1 LSGQLSIEVELPER
15 EPYTVTVA
23 LIDHNI
29 WDITRAKHKWPT
41 AQEAPLTWMGF
52 LAWAASRRTGAIDI
66 SMTWEAF
73 LGQCLSVGNPEPQRV
88 PTPVGPTQLAA
99 GAD

>member
-1 LSGQLSIEVELPER
+1 LSGQLSIEVELPDR

-23 LIDHNI
+23 LIDHNL

-52 LAWAASRRTGAIDI
+52 LAWAASRRSGAVDV
-66 SMTWEAF
+66 SMTWESF
-73 LGQCLSVGNPEPQRV
+73 LGQCLSVGSPEAQEA
-88 PTPVGPTQLAA
+88 TPVGPTQLAP
-99 GAD
+99 GLV